1 MPVAMIP
8 TLLSNLFRRR
18 QSIRPERQEA
28 ADMGTAFG
36 LEEAL
41 TLAPT
46 PEGRHVP
53 SAPTVMRRA
62 WPFRIDESPLPDR

>member
-1 MPVAMIP
+1 MPAAMIP

-18 QSIRPERQEA
+18 QAPRPMRQEA

-41 TLAPT
+41 APT
-46 PEGRHVP
+46 PVAEGRHVP
-53 SAPTVMRRA
+53 SAPAVMRRA
-62 WPFRIDESPLPDR
+62 WPFRIDESPLSDR